1 MSCFATFA
9 YGYFQASVVLFLPLY
24 LVEAKHVHEESTI
37 LITAFFA
44 SGMLVFTSIAARIGD
59 RVGHLRVMTVLA
71 AIGFMMILGFV
82 FLSSWPLMC
91 VAIFVAG
98 ATLASI
104 SPVSLALQGHIAE
117 PRDYSRANAIYNAC
131 YALGML
137 VGPPISSVL
146 MSGPG
151 GGPAM
156 LYHLAAMWAVFIVAT
171 VVFRNDE
178 PGRRAQATGT

>member
-1 MSCFATFA
+1 
-9 YGYFQASVVLFLPLY
+9 VLFLPLY
-24 LVEAKHVHEESTI
+24 LVEAKHVPAESTI

-44 SGMLVFTSIAARIGD
+44 GGMLVFSSIAARIGD

-71 AIGFMMILGFV
+71 SIGLAMILGFV

-146 MSGPG
+146 MSTRG

-156 LYHLAAMWAVFIVAT
+156 LFHFAAMWGVFIVAT
-171 VVFRNDE
+171 VVFRNDDPRWRSLARE
-178 PGRRAQATGT
+178 RHNDRLAPLPP